1 MPFFDQNRD
10 ALRARYVEAWRK
22 RRARLPEE
30 PLEMQIADVIEEHPE
45 YQAAFAAADDLVQ
58 SEFPPQAGRTNPFLH
73 LGLHLA
79 VRDQVATD
87 RPFVIWWAFERL
99 VARSVSRHD
108 AEHAM
113 IERLA
118 EALWEAQ
125 RAGRPPDEHTYLEN
139 IERLARG

>member
-1 MPFFDQNRD
+1 
-10 ALRARYVEAWRK
+10 L
-22 RRARLPEE
+22 
-30 PLEMQIADVIEEHPE
+30 
-45 YQAAFAAADDLVQ
+45 
-58 SEFPPQAGRTNPFLH
+58 FPPLAGGTKPFLF

-79 VRDQVATD
+79 LGDLVATD
-87 RPFVIWWAFERL
+87 GRFVIWWAFVRRVPL
-99 VARSVSRHD
+99 SGTRHD